1 MALKDY
7 YSILGVSRTKRRV
20 VSRAPFMNSS
30 SDCIAIG

>member
-7 YSILGVSRTKRRV
+7 YSILASRAPKRRV